1 MHFYIEEASFAAILY
16 VRTINQVYN
25 IKYQKTMK
33 HLILT
38 ETAFFRRISKTDGKQ
53 ETSGIQS
60 EYSDFIG
67 CAIALCCETANPVTA
82 YIALSYAEVE
92 LQHLWLLHGSEMEN
106 GPNRH
111 CRLYADKA
119 LAFIRKMLEHVS
131 KQASQ
136 VPPLSTSTS
145 TTATSTET
153 TEDTPAFRWTGKA
166 SDLVEILY
174 GIDELDC
181 INNGESTLKEIAAY
195 FYRMLGVEAKECYNI
210 YADIKL
216 RKNESRTYFLDK
228 MQERVNRRMRMDE
241 ERERMRR

>member
-1 MHFYIEEASFAAILY
+1 MEHRLPLY
-16 VRTINQVYN
+16 FMCARQNQVYN
-25 IKYQKTMK
+25 IMYQKTMK

-38 ETAFFRRISKTDGKQ
+38 ETAFFRRISGTDGKT
-53 ETSGIQS
+53 EASGIQS
-60 EYSDFIG
+60 EYGDFIG
-67 CAIALCCETANPVTA
+67 CAIRLCSDAVNPVTA

-92 LQHLWLLHGSEMEN
+92 LQHLWLLHGSETGN
-106 GPNRH
+106 GPTTH

-119 LAFIRKMLEHVS
+119 LAFVRKMLEHVS

-136 VPPLSTSTS
+136 VPPLSISASTI
-145 TTATSTET
+145 ATPTEIT
-153 TEDTPAFRWTGKA
+153 KDIPAFRWTGKA

-174 GIDELDC
+174 GIDELGC

-195 FYRMLGVEAKECYNI
+195 FYRMLGVEAKECYHI